1 MRHNGSRIPVNRTTG
16 MNLAFNEIKV
26 AKDAI
31 VMVDADH
38 SRLARAVCV
47 LNEGTGELQKQVA
60 SLNQHKRQMLTAFDL
75 DFKKMRRSYILSPK
89 LYMNPKPCTL
99 STKPLTPNPS
109 YGSIP
114 CLAC

>member
-1 MRHNGSRIPVNRTTG
+1 MRHNCSRIPVNRTTD

-47 LNEGTGELQKQVA
+47 LNKDTGELQQQVA
-60 SLNQHKRQMLTAFDL
+60 SLNQHKRQTFDL
-75 DFKKMRRSYILSPK
+75 HFKKMRRSYILSPK
-89 LYMNPKPCTL
+89 LYMSPKP
-99 STKPLTPNPS
+99 
-109 YGSIP
+109 
-114 CLAC
+114 